1 LDVDLADL
9 PFDSVI
15 VTEAGERRIF
25 TPADLLALP
34 LHKRVRWLLD
44 ETLEFRLGPAL
55 VDRREALAAL
65 RRVQALSTLRRSGY
79 PERLRRWGCVRLDES

>member
-9 PFDSVI
+9 PFDTVI
-15 VTEAGERRIF
+15 VNEAGERRVF

-44 ETLEFRLGPAL
+44 ETLEFRRGSVP
-55 VDRREALAAL
+55 VDRRAALAAL
-65 RRVQALSTLRRSGY
+65 RRVQASVTLRRSGY
-79 PERLRRWGCVRLDES
+79 P